1 MNNLESVIEG
11 VRTALEAKN
20 TAREALIGQSRLLTQ
35 HCGKAIRAMHRQ
47 EWETART
54 MLGDAQRTYATM
66 QKDAEGQPELYYAGY
81 SQDAFKEYV
90 EARTVFALLRE
101 NTLPTPETL
110 GIEPATYLN
119 GLCEAASELRRYILD
134 IIRQGHR
141 DEAEMLLNTMDAI
154 YDSLMT
160 FDFPDAVSGGLR
172 HRVDNLRGV
181 LERTRGDVTMSLRQQ
196 QLQAALE
203 KSDSLLKPKA

>member
-1 MNNLESVIEG
+1 
-11 VRTALEAKN
+11 
-20 TAREALIGQSRLLTQ
+20 
-35 HCGKAIRAMHRQ
+35 MHRQ
-47 EWETART
+47 EWDSARG
-54 MLGDAQRTYATM
+54 MLDAAKGVYATM
-66 QKDAEGQPELYYAGY
+66 QRDSNGHPDLYYAGY

-90 EARTVFALLRE
+90 EACAVFALLRE
-101 NTLPTPETL
+101 DGLPPPAAL

-134 IIRQGHR
+134 IIRQNHR
-141 DEAEMLLNTMDAI
+141 DEAETLLDKMDAI
-154 YDSLMT
+154 YDSLVT

-203 KSDSLLKPKA
+203 KSEAILKPKA